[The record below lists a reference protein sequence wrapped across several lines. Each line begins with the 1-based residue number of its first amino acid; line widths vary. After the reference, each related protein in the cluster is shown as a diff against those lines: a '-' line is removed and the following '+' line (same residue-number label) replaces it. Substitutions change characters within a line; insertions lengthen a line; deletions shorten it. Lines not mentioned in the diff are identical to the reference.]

1 MISSVMSDAT
11 GWSAEHAVG
20 KTCWIHR
27 TRGLQTHVVSVSYR
41 SFKWRKT
48 LDSVGKSLAISR
60 MSKFLKILQQP
71 AMNRAFVHRPEG
83 GVVPITGAGETWRKA
98 GHKVSL
104 LVEPGTMLVKGRE
117 IRYGV
122 PYGARARVILLFL
135 QTQAVKTRS
144 REIQLGRSMYDWMER
159 MCVSVGGETARALKE
174 QAARISACS
183 LKFFWENGTD
193 EGWAAGRIVASGL
206 RFNAKA
212 SAQGRLWDDCV
223 LLDEAFYKALEDH
236 SVPLQEAAIR
246 ELHDRSMSLDL
257 YVWLAW
263 RLHVLS
269 KPVSVSWPALYGQ
282 FGAGYSKISHFKPR
296 FTEALAAAVAA
307 YPQCKVAV
315 DAESGLTLHPSPP
328 PVSRL
333 LAAS

>member
-1 MISSVMSDAT
+1 MCIHCWVSIGAMECDDDA
-11 GWSAEHAVG
+11 GYGIQKLILLHGRERASELVPARHRSLVEIAAEVLADD
-20 KTCWIHR
+20 
-27 TRGLQTHVVSVSYR
+27 TRNIGITYAGFCLT
-41 SFKWRKT
+41 
-48 LDSVGKSLAISR
+48 SLPHKR
-60 MSKFLKILQQP
+60 LP
-71 AMNRAFVHRPEG
+71 D
-83 GVVPITGAGETWRKA
+83 GETWRKA

-144 REIQLGRSMYDWMER
+144 REIQLGRSMYEWMER
-159 MCVSVGGETARALKE
+159 MCVPVGGETARALKE

-183 LKFFWENGTD
+183 LKFFWENGAD

-223 LLDEAFYKALEDH
+223 MLDEAFYKALEDH

-269 KPVSVSWPALYGQ
+269 KAVSVSWPAIYGQ

-307 YPQCKVAV
+307 YPQCKVTV

>member
-1 MISSVMSDAT
+1 MECDDGDA
-11 GWSAEHAVG
+11 GYGIQKLVLLHGRERASELVPARHRSLVEIAAEVLADD
-20 KTCWIHR
+20 
-27 TRGLQTHVVSVSYR
+27 TRNIGITYAGFCLT
-41 SFKWRKT
+41 
-48 LDSVGKSLAISR
+48 SLPHKR
-60 MSKFLKILQQP
+60 LP
-71 AMNRAFVHRPEG
+71 D
-83 GVVPITGAGETWRKA
+83 GETWHKV
-98 GHKVSL
+98 GHRVSL

-117 IRYGV
+117 VRYGV

-144 REIQLGRSMYDWMER
+144 REIELGRSMYDWMER

-183 LKFFWENGTD
+183 LKFFWENGAD

-236 SVPLQEAAIR
+236 SVPLQETAIR

-269 KPVSVSWPALYGQ
+269 KPVSVSWPAIYGQ

-307 YPQCKVAV
+307 YPQCKVGA
-315 DAESGLTLHPSPP
+315 DAETGLTLHPSPP
-328 PVSRL
+328 PVSQL